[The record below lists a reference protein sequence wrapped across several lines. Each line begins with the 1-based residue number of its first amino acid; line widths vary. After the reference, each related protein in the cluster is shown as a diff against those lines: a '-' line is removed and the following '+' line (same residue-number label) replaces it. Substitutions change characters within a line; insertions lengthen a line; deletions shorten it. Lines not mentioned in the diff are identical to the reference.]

1 MYKYGCVMM
10 VCIIL
15 GVAAIQGEGEGGEGV
30 VSFKKS
36 IWIKR
41 NHNSK

>member
-15 GVAAIQGEGEGGEGV
+15 GVAAIQREGEGGRDYPGGGGC
-30 VSFKKS
+30 KL
-36 IWIKR
+36 
-41 NHNSK
+41 